1 MDTHNDE
8 AAIDFIGNQWT
19 DTLISYQ
26 ASQARRHL
34 VITTDE
40 NMKTVF
46 EQALPVQDTCR
57 GCHADQ

>member
-19 DTLISYQ
+19 NTLISYHS
-26 ASQARRHL
+26 SQARSHL

-46 EQALPVQDTCR
+46 EQALPVQDTSQ